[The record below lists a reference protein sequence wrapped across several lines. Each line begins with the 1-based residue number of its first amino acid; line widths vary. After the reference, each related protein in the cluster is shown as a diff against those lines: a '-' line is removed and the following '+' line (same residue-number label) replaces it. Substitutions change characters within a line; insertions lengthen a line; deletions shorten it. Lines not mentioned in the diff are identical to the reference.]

1 MTLIIIA
8 SVLITLVVSV
18 YIGIWIKNEIENFRD
33 GSVDEKESKVLY
45 VAKTIAHGLVFLWL
59 LCACVVTVLHNLG
72 SEFAGKVLYSNLDI
86 AFIVVFLGYV
96 LLTVLEHEINK
107 EK

>member
-8 SVLITLVVSV
+8 AVLITLVVSV

-33 GSVDEKESKVLY
+33 GSVDEKESKGLY
-45 VAKTIAHGLVFLWL
+45 VVKTIAHGLVFLCL

-72 SEFAGKVLYSNLDI
+72 SEFAGKVLDSNWDI
-86 AFIVVFLGYV
+86 AFLVVFLGYI
-96 LLTVLEHEINK
+96 LAAVLEHEINK
-107 EK
+107 DK